1 MDWAEKGIQEAKA
14 VRARLETMS
23 PSAGRRDF
31 AGIINALVADAAGR
45 ELPGLAAIE
54 GVRKQQR
61 LAARS
66 PASHNRS
73 HEPAL
78 HAGLGVGAAI
88 VGCGWQTGVRSAHHA
103 GPLAQRRAAGGHRG
117 AVPAG

>member
-1 MDWAEKGIQEAKA
+1 MDRRAQQDVREAKA
-14 VRARLETMS
+14 TRERLEKGS

-73 HEPAL
+73 HEQFAKAVAEGFNRL
-78 HAGLGVGAAI
+78 HPGKRGAASS
-88 VGCGWQTGVRSAHHA
+88 QRADHRSASP
-103 GPLAQRRAAGGHRG
+103 GPAISVARAPGR
-117 AVPAG
+117 